1 VEKYVKMERLQM
13 IIWRMR
19 IACWIPEVINT
30 YLLTPWSRVL
40 LEKLT
45 VNFAASQE
53 IPRIY
58 GTRKFSPYPQVPAI
72 CPYPEPTPSSP
83 HDPLQLPEDPS

>member
-1 VEKYVKMERLQM
+1 VVVFIRNDVTEQRLVGDVGG
-13 IIWRMR
+13 IGLPP
-19 IACWIPEVINT
+19 AYLLT

-45 VNFAASQE
+45 INFASSQE

-58 GTRKFSPYPQVPAI
+58 GTRKSLTL
-72 CPYPEPTPSSP
+72 PTSAHHLS
-83 HDPLQLPEDPS
+83 LS

>member
-1 VEKYVKMERLQM
+1 LGILFSSILCTCPNQRNLFILSVS
-13 IIWRMR
+13 II
-19 IACWIPEVINT
+19 VGFLT

-45 VNFAASQE
+45 GFAASQE

-58 GTRKFSPYPQVPAI
+58 GT
-72 CPYPEPTPSSP
+72 
-83 HDPLQLPEDPS
+83 